1 MGRVAVALR
10 FEGVIVVVVAGL
22 KGGVGKTT
30 TAVYLAA
37 LAAAGRR
44 SVTVIDADPQ
54 ASAAE
59 WIESS
64 GDERLEELAVVEAP
78 TDRLLTRAFER
89 LDGADV
95 AVVDTPAGQERVL
108 ARALERATVAVVP
121 TRVGGVETPKAAA
134 VFELVPRR
142 VASGLLIAS
151 ARTFTRDYQEALE
164 VWAEAGVPVWGVVP
178 ERVAIAAGPT
188 ADLSDDGL
196 DAYRQAWRSV
206 LRASRG

>member
-1 MGRVAVALR
+1 MGPTAVALR
-10 FEGVIVVVVAGL
+10 FDDVIVVVIAGL

-59 WIESS
+59 WIETS
-64 GDERLEELAVVEAP
+64 GDDRLEDLAVVEAP
-78 TDRLLTRAFER
+78 TDRLLSRACER

-121 TRVGGVETPKAAA
+121 TRVGGVETPRAAA

-164 VWAEAGVPVWGVVP
+164 AWAEAGIPVWGVVP
-178 ERVAIAAGPT
+178 ERVAIAAGP
-188 ADLSDDGL
+188 AASLSDDGL

-206 LRASRG
+206 LRASR

>member
-1 MGRVAVALR
+1 MGPTAVALR
-10 FEGVIVVVVAGL
+10 FDDVIVVVIAGL

-59 WIESS
+59 WIETS
-64 GDERLEELAVVEAP
+64 GDQRLEELAVVEAP
-78 TDRLLTRAFER
+78 TDRLLSRAFDR

-121 TRVGGVETPKAAA
+121 TRVGGVETPRAAA
-134 VFELVPRR
+134 VLELVPRR

-188 ADLSDDGL
+188 AGLSDDGL

-206 LRASRG
+206 LRASR

>member
-1 MGRVAVALR
+1 
-10 FEGVIVVVVAGL
+10 VVVIAGL

-37 LAAAGRR
+37 LAAGGRR

-59 WIESS
+59 WIETS

-78 TDRLLTRAFER
+78 TDRLLSRAFEH

-121 TRVGGVETPKAAA
+121 TRVGGVETPRAAA

-164 VWAEAGVPVWGVVP
+164 AWAEAGVPVWGVVP
-178 ERVAIAAGPT
+178 ERVAIAAGP
-188 ADLSDDGL
+188 AASLSDDGL

-206 LRASRG
+206 LRASR

>member
-1 MGRVAVALR
+1 VGRVAVALR

>member
-1 MGRVAVALR
+1 MGPTAVALR
-10 FEGVIVVVVAGL
+10 FDDVIVVVIAGL

-30 TAVYLAA
+30 TADYLAA

-59 WIESS
+59 WIETS
-64 GDERLEELAVVEAP
+64 GDDRLEDLAVVEAP
-78 TDRLLTRAFER
+78 TDRLLSRAFER

-121 TRVGGVETPKAAA
+121 TRVGGVETPRAAA

-164 VWAEAGVPVWGVVP
+164 AWAEAGIPVWGVVP
-178 ERVAIAAGPT
+178 ERVAIAAGP
-188 ADLSDDGL
+188 AASLSDDGL

-206 LRASRG
+206 LRASR